1 MSCMLSSCCLAIPQ
15 PLFFVAS
22 QNHVRVYNLVKQQ
35 LVRKLLGG
43 AGRFTSLALHPT
55 GDHVLTGAVP
65 FLPVT
70 ACSCPLLSLQHNEY
84 LNLSYCR
91 VCMRTSMLIGQCKC
105 GPSPSDHGPD

>member
-1 MSCMLSSCCLAIPQ
+1 LPPQADASHVHDSFCLAFPQ

-55 GDHVLTGAVP
+55 GDHVLTGTGSILSAPCLHAPARCGHSSCIRRVP
-65 FLPVT
+65 NTV
-70 ACSCPLLSLQHNEY
+70 SCCGGLRHD
-84 LNLSYCR
+84 R
-91 VCMRTSMLIGQCKC
+91 QC
-105 GPSPSDHGPD
+105 

>member
-1 MSCMLSSCCLAIPQ
+1 MVPNVFHQTHLGHRFVTQAEASHMHESVSLAFLQ

-55 GDHVLTGAVP
+55 GDHVLTGSVS

-70 ACSCPLLSLQHNEY
+70 ACPCSLLSL
-84 LNLSYCR
+84 
-91 VCMRTSMLIGQCKC
+91 
-105 GPSPSDHGPD
+105 

>member
-65 FLPVT
+65 FVPVT

-84 LNLSYCR
+84 LNPFLLQGLHEDGNADWAMQVWS
-91 VCMRTSMLIGQCKC
+91 VTF
-105 GPSPSDHGPD
+105 

>member
-1 MSCMLSSCCLAIPQ
+1 LLGPFCFASPQ

-65 FLPVT
+65 NLCPLP
-70 ACSCPLLSLQHNEY
+70 ACSCLL
-84 LNLSYCR
+84 R
-91 VCMRTSMLIGQCKC
+91 VTLAAQISVPNTFFLLRGLGL
-105 GPSPSDHGPD
+105 

>member
-1 MSCMLSSCCLAIPQ
+1 MLSSCCLAIPQ

-84 LNLSYCR
+84 LNPFLLQGLHEDGNADWAMQVWS
-91 VCMRTSMLIGQCKC
+91 VTF
-105 GPSPSDHGPD
+105 